1 MKNILVRTG
10 LATFA
15 AAALL
20 ASVPAAAEVT
30 VWKDYT
36 PSDQVI
42 EMTLINVEPGMG
54 DVYFDSLRTT
64 WVKANDVAKSLG
76 HIEDYGIYAV
86 PYGPAD
92 GFNLVLTIRMKNTSD
107 IGPDKARYDQFMK
120 AWGDANIASSNKTVR
135 DVYNK
140 IREIKGVY
148 LLRPIDLPAPK

>member
-1 MKNILVRTG
+1 MKNILARTG
-10 LATFA
+10 FATVA

-20 ASVPAAAEVT
+20 VSVPASAEVT

-42 EMTLINVEPGMG
+42 EMTLVNIEPGMG

-64 WVKANDVAKSLG
+64 WVKANEVAKSLG
-76 HIEDYGIYAV
+76 HIEDYGIYEV
-86 PYGPAD
+86 PYGSGN
-92 GFNLVLTIRMKNTSD
+92 GFNLVLTIRMKSTSD
-107 IGPDKARYDQFMK
+107 LAPNKARYDEFMK
-120 AWGDANIASSNKTVR
+120 AWGEANIASSNKTVR
-135 DVYNK
+135 EVYNK

>member
-10 LATFA
+10 LATVA

-20 ASVPAAAEVT
+20 ASVPAAAEVN

-86 PYGPAD
+86 LYGPAD